1 MQNWLAQM
9 SWMKKLILIA
19 SLSVVGVLAM
29 SLLLINTIATV
40 RIHSPLYQEIQTAN
54 DLRADILPSPR
65 YLVEAML
72 YVDKAYIA
80 GLENNPEAAREAISG
95 YTRAKG
101 DYWRRYKEWQQALK
115 DPALQQALL
124 VDAHQPAQQFFNW
137 VDREF
142 KPALARGDQP
152 SLARV
157 YPKIEE
163 AFSQYRAALVKVG
176 ELSEQWAQRKQQE
189 AQAIMQSRMRLLWG
203 FLSALMGVMVIGT
216 IILRRSAARVSDTI
230 HQLRMAINHL
240 QQGDLMYR
248 VPVSG
253 NDEFTMLLR
262 DYNDSVDKMVHAVGE
277 TLQAA
282 KRVMN
287 GVQDV
292 AQGLNAVAQGA
303 NEVGLTVQDSAQ
315 GASHLAHEIQ
325 RITESVQQVQLAAN
339 EVAQGAEHAAQSAS
353 AGVERVNLITHR
365 IQDAFADLQK
375 AQEASEHVSQITHQ
389 GRDAI
394 QRSDQVMREIEAQTR
409 RTAEEIQQLAERSA
423 AVSKI
428 VNKIEDIARQINL
441 LSLNAAIEAARA
453 GEAGRGFAVVADEV
467 RRLAERSAHSSQE
480 IQQILEQVVEKTQ
493 ETVAA
498 MEDNLKVVQEGSVVS
513 QQVAAGL
520 QSILQAVDAIAE
532 QVRHSTQLMQE
543 VQLSSEATLGEIEQI
558 AAIAEQSS
566 AASEQMLASAE
577 TTAQALQQMAAISE
591 QAAANAEQSSQIVQN
606 QVDALQ
612 KLRQATLEASATVE
626 TLMFSI
632 GRFRI
637 ADEESFEEKIQS
649 FKRAHLK
656 WVERVYR
663 MVHHGEMIPPDQ
675 LVSHKRCA
683 LGTWYYTIGQQ
694 QFGHLPEFQAIEP
707 PHERLHQLA
716 AQAVEAMERN
726 DKARAEQCLH
736 EIRQVSQ
743 EIVGWLDKLYLR
755 VTVSDRPHAA

>member
-9 SWMKKLILIA
+9 SWTKKQTLIA
-19 SLSVVGVLAM
+19 GISLAGLLVVSAISV
-29 SLLLINTIATV
+29 NTLATV
-40 RIHSPLYQEIQTAN
+40 KINGPLYEEIHMMHEVRVNIA
-54 DLRADILPSPR
+54 PPPH

-72 YVDKAYIA
+72 CVDEAYIA
-80 GLENNPEAAREAISG
+80 AMQSNTEAAREAMRE
-95 YTRAKG
+95 YARAKS
-101 DYWRRYKEWQQALK
+101 DYWEIHKEWQQALTN
-115 DPALQQALL
+115 PELRQTLL
-124 VDAHQPAQQFFNW
+124 SQAHQPAQQFFNL
-137 VDREF
+137 VDQQF
-142 KPALARGDQP
+142 KPALTRDDKQ
-152 SLARV
+152 SLTQI
-157 YPKIEE
+157 YPQIQT
-163 AFSQYRAALVKVG
+163 AFYQHRAAVLKSM
-176 ELSEQWAQRKQQE
+176 EISERWEHQKEQAV
-189 AQAIMQSRMRLLWG
+189 QAIMQSRMRLLWG
-203 FLSALMGVMVIGT
+203 VLIAVVGITIAGT
-216 IILRRSAARVSDTI
+216 IILRRSATRVMDTV
-230 HQLRMAINHL
+230 HSLRTAVNHL

-248 VPVSG
+248 APVSG
-253 NDEFTMLLR
+253 NDEFAALLR
-262 DYNDSVDKMVHAVGE
+262 SYNEAIDKLTQAVSE
-277 TLQAA
+277 TRQTA
-282 KRVMN
+282 KLVLGN
-287 GVQDV
+287 VQDV
-292 AQGLNAVAQGA
+292 VQGLSSVAQGA
-303 NEVGLTVQDSAQ
+303 NEVGLSVQDSAR

-339 EVAQGAEHAAQSAS
+339 EVAQGAEHTAQAAS

-365 IQDAFADLQK
+365 IQDAFADLRK
-375 AQEASEHVSQITHQ
+375 AQEASEHASQITHQ
-389 GRDAI
+389 GREAI
-394 QRSDQVMREIEAQTR
+394 QRSEQVMREIEAQTR
-409 RTAEEIQQLAERSA
+409 RTAEEIQQLAEMSA

-498 MEDNLKVVQEGSVVS
+498 MQENLKVVQEGGAVS

-520 QSILQAVDAIAE
+520 QAILQAVDAIAE

-577 TTAQALQQMAAISE
+577 TTSQSLQQMAAISE
-591 QAAANAEQSSQIVQN
+591 QSAANAEQSSQIVQN

-612 KLRQATLEASATVE
+612 KLNQVTVEASAAVE
-626 TLMFSI
+626 KLMFSI

-637 ADEESFEEKIQS
+637 ADEESFVEKIQT

-656 WVERVYR
+656 WVERVER
-663 MVHHGEMIPPDQ
+663 MVHHGEMIPRDQ
-675 LVSHKRCA
+675 LVSHKKCA
-683 LGTWYYTIGQQ
+683 LGTWYYSVGQQ
-694 QFGHLPEFQAIEP
+694 QFGHLLEFQAIEP
-707 PHERLHQLA
+707 PHERLHQIA

-726 DKARAEQCLH
+726 DKARAEQCLS

-743 EIVGWLDKLYLR
+743 EIVGWLDKLYTR
-755 VTVSDRPHAA
+755 GTTSEHQRAA